1 MKLLNGTKDTIKI
14 TYDTST
20 SYLWKEVKSLRGGS
34 LRGLHFPEVDIYYA
48 GEILL
53 EQDSNAVVI
62 KNSKQLCQQIV
73 NDITTAIDETGK
85 WPEYPKINLLSNT
98 GYITIEWQKIGQTE
112 MDDYLYYGP
121 VQWKKWRKDSIISST
136 QYLNSQEFQEFL
148 QRTENVNSFLKSELF
163 NIEFKQFIIKNLI
176 QDKK

>member
-1 MKLLNGTKDTIKI
+1 M
-14 TYDTST
+14 
-20 SYLWKEVKSLRGGS
+20 
-34 LRGLHFPEVDIYYA
+34 HFPEVDIYYA

-53 EQDSNAVVI
+53 EEDSSPVWR
-62 KNSKQLCQQIV
+62 KNPKQLFHQIV
-73 NDITTAIDETGK
+73 NNITTGTDEAGE
-85 WPEYPKINLLSNT
+85 WPEYPRIDLLSNT

-121 VQWKKWRKDSIISST
+121 VEWKKWRKDSIISAT
-136 QYLNSQEFQEFL
+136 QYLNSQKFQEFL
-148 QRTENVNSFLKSELF
+148 QRTECVNSFLKSELF